1 MKPFQALSASFKFSI
16 PSLKLAW
23 KTAPPLVFGVVVLT
37 VFSAMLPV
45 AVAYVGKSLIDA
57 VVAKNIDLTVKFVL
71 IEGVLVVV
79 MNGVNKGYSAI
90 QKLLGVKLGY
100 HVNTII
106 LEKSVTLDLQQF
118 ENPDIYDQLV
128 KARRNASSRPAS
140 MVNDSLNV
148 VKHCLTF
155 VSYISVLATYS
166 AWMVVGLM
174 VAAIPGTVS
183 EMKFSNMGFRLRNWR
198 SQDNRKLNYLEVVL
212 SNDAHAKEVKS
223 LGLSDLLLSRYKA
236 LASKFYR
243 EDKQLAVKKSLWG
256 YLLAQLSTLSFYGC
270 YVFLAISAALGAI
283 SLGLLTFYLAAFRQ
297 GQSGFQNALTSLG
310 SMYENNLYMSNL
322 FGFLSIET
330 SKSRPVPASPI
341 RQFNEK
347 GIRFENVGFQY
358 RDKQQWALRGISVV
372 VPAGEKLALVGH
384 NGAGKS
390 TFIKLVCRLYEPTEG
405 AIYLDGINLQD
416 WDYSALTERLGVVF
430 QDFNQYQFT
439 VRENVGLGNVAAM
452 SDEDR
457 LLTAIQNGGAQS
469 VLDELSKGL
478 ETQLG
483 RWFDDGEELSGGQ
496 WQKIALARGF
506 MRDNAEILIL
516 DEPTAALDAQAEQD
530 VFDRFTRLTTGKTSI
545 VISHRFP
552 TVRMADRIL
561 VIEKGRIVE
570 QGSHDELLVQKGVY
584 AHLFQL
590 QAKGYE

>member
-1 MKPFQALSASFKFSI
+1 M
-16 PSLKLAW
+16 
-23 KTAPPLVFGVVVLT
+23 
-37 VFSAMLPV
+37 
-45 AVAYVGKSLIDA
+45 AVAYIGKALIDS
-57 VVAKNIDLTVKFVL
+57 VVAKNIDLSVRYVL
-71 IEGVLVVV
+71 IECALVIV
-79 MNGVNKGYSAI
+79 MNGVNKGYAST
-90 QKLLGVKLGY
+90 QQLLGVKLGY

-106 LEKSVTLDLQQF
+106 LEKAVSLDLQQF
-118 ENPDIYDQLV
+118 EHPESYDQLV

-148 VKHCLTF
+148 MKHTITF
-155 VSYISVLATYS
+155 LSYIGVLATYS
-166 AWMVVGLM
+166 AWMVLGLM
-174 VAAIPGTVS
+174 LAAIPGTIS

-212 SNDAHAKEVKS
+212 SNDEHAKEVKV

-236 LASKFYR
+236 LANRFYK
-243 EDKQLAVKKSLWG
+243 EDKQLAIKKSVWG
-256 YLLAQLSTLSFYGC
+256 YLLAQLSTASFYAC
-270 YVFLAISAALGAI
+270 YVFLAISAALGSI

-322 FGFLSIET
+322 FKFLSIET
-330 SKSRPVPASPI
+330 SKSIPVPTSPK
-341 RQFNEK
+341 RYFREK
-347 GIRFENVGFQY
+347 GIRFDHVGFQY
-358 RDKQQWALRGISVV
+358 RGKSSWALRDISVF
-372 VPAGEKLALVGH
+372 VPEGEKLALVGH

-390 TFIKLVCRLYEPTEG
+390 TFIKLVCRLYTPSEG
-405 AIYLDGINLQD
+405 RIYLDGINLQD
-416 WDYSALTERLGVVF
+416 WKYESLTKRLGIVF

-439 VRENVGLGNVAAM
+439 LRENIGLGNVGAM
-452 SDEDR
+452 EDETS
-457 LLTAIQNGGAQS
+457 LQKAIKNGGAES
-469 VLDELSKGL
+469 VVDQLTNGLD
-478 ETQLG
+478 TQLG

-506 MRDNAEILIL
+506 MREDADILIL

-530 VFDRFTRLTTGKTSI
+530 VFERFTKLTKGKTSI

-561 VIEKGRIVE
+561 VIENGKIIE
-570 QGSHDELLVQKGVY
+570 QGSHDNLLDKKGIY
-584 AHLFQL
+584 AHLFNI

>member
-1 MKPFQALSASFKFSI
+1 MTLFQPLIASFKFSL

-23 KTAPPLVFGVVVLT
+23 KTAPPLVLLVFVLT
-37 VFSAMLPV
+37 IFSAMLPV
-45 AVAYVGKSLIDA
+45 VVAYVGKALIDA
-57 VVAKNIDLTVKFVL
+57 VVDKNVELSVTFVL

-79 MNGVNKGYSAI
+79 MNGVNKGYSST
-90 QKLLGVKLGY
+90 QQLLGVKLGY

-106 LEKSVTLDLQQF
+106 LEKAVTLDLQQF

-140 MVNDSLNV
+140 MLNDSLNV
-148 VKHCLTF
+148 VKHTITF
-155 VSYISVLATYS
+155 LSYIGVLATYS

-212 SNDAHAKEVKS
+212 SNDEHAKEVKI
-223 LGLSDLLLSRYKA
+223 LGVSDVLLSRYKS
-236 LASKFYR
+236 LASRFYK
-243 EDKQLAVKKSLWG
+243 EDKTLAVKKSLWG
-256 YLLAQLSTLSFYGC
+256 YVLAQLSTASFYGC
-270 YVFLAISAALGAI
+270 YIVLVSSAAIGTI

-297 GQSGFQNALTSLG
+297 GQMAFQNTLISLG

-322 FGFLSIET
+322 FDFLSIET
-330 SKSRPVPASPI
+330 SKSIPVPACPHVHF
-341 RQFNEK
+341 QEK
-347 GIRFENVGFQY
+347 GIRFEKVGFHY
-358 RDKQQWALRGISVV
+358 RDKSQWALRDISMF

-390 TFIKLVCRLYEPTEG
+390 TFIKLVCRLYIPTEG
-405 AIYLDGINLQD
+405 TIYLDGINVQE
-416 WDYSALTERLGVVF
+416 WEYASLTKRLGIVF
-430 QDFNQYQFT
+430 QDFNRYQFS
-439 VRENVGLGNVAAM
+439 VRENVGLGNMARMNDEACLHKAM
-452 SDEDR
+452 K
-457 LLTAIQNGGAQS
+457 NGGAAELLNTLTRG
-469 VLDELSKGL
+469 LD
-478 ETQLG
+478 TQLG

-496 WQKIALARGF
+496 WQKIALSRGF
-506 MRDNAEILIL
+506 MRENADILIL

-530 VFDRFTRLTTGKTSI
+530 VFERFTHLTKGKTSI

-570 QGSHDELLVQKGVY
+570 QGSHTDLLGQKGVY
-584 AHLFQL
+584 AHLFKL